1 MIYILHVISWFL
13 QIWVD
18 EVVSRSES
26 VVSWNLASQKSID
39 IAAVHPFLLLLL
51 FDSLTLPGGI
61 YLRPCYFESV
71 ELYSSS
77 ISMKF
82 I

>member
-26 VVSWNLASQKSID
+26 SWDLAGQKSID
-39 IAAVHPFLLLLL
+39 IAAVYPFLLLLL
-51 FDSLTLPGGI
+51 FGSLTLPGGI
-61 YLRPCYFESV
+61 YLRPCYFESF
-71 ELYSSS
+71 E
-77 ISMKF
+77 F
-82 I
+82 